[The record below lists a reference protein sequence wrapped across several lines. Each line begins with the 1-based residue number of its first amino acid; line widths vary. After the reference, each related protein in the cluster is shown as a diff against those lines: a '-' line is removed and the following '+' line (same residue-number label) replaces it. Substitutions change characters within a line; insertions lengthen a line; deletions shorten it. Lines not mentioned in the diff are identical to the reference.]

1 MGYVLIS
8 VILAFSAC
16 LLYGLLFGPR
26 IQLNWAQ
33 FDAKV
38 GEEIIFVERE
48 GGVGRS
54 APATQ
59 IGY

>member
-1 MGYVLIS
+1 
-8 VILAFSAC
+8 LAFSAC

-59 IGY
+59 ISY